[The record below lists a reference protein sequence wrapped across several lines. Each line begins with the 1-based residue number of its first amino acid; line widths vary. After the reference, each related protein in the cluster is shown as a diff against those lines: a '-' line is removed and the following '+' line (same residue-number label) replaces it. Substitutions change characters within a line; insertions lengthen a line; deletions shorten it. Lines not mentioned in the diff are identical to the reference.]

1 MSAQDARD
9 PEDQDM
15 IQGRTMRPF
24 LRYLLGFGLL
34 VAAACAA
41 VPPSMPVGAQ
51 PLALEIRSQPLT
63 LKLDEPGLKRTG
75 KLLWRGGLSMTAN
88 SPNFGGWSDLQVSP
102 DGRTLTSIS
111 DVGSWL
117 TATIDYDAD
126 RNLVGLSQARIGSLR
141 ALDGRP
147 LSDKIDADAEGMAL
161 LPDGAWLVSFER
173 RHRIWRY
180 PTLDGTPVTVDL
192 PADFRRQPENGG
204 VEAMTATADGTVI
217 AISEEYSTTAGEL
230 VGWIGKPGADGRYG
244 WQTFRYAKLPD
255 FNPTAIRPLPDGGFV
270 LLERAFDMARG
281 VRIRVLQADAA
292 DFQAGKLVTPRELA
306 RLASPLA
313 VDNLEGIAATKGAR
327 GETLL
332 WLMSDDN
339 FNSLQRNLLLL
350 FELEK

>member
-1 MSAQDARD
+1 
-9 PEDQDM
+9 
-15 IQGRTMRPF
+15 MRPF
-24 LRYLLGFGLL
+24 LRYFLGFGLL

-41 VPPSMPVGAQ
+41 MPPSAPVGAQ
-51 PLALEIRSQPLT
+51 PLSLEIRSQPLT
-63 LKLDEPGLKRTG
+63 LKLDEPALKRAG
-75 KLLWRGGLSMTAN
+75 KLIWRGGLSMTAN
-88 SPNFGGWSDLQVSP
+88 SANFGGWSDLQVSP

-141 ALDGRP
+141 GLDGRP
-147 LSDKIDADAEGMAL
+147 LVSKVDSDAEGMAL
-161 LPDGAWLVSFER
+161 LPDGSWLVSFER
-173 RHRIWRY
+173 HHRIWRY
-180 PTLDGTPVTVDL
+180 PTLDGTPL
-192 PADFRRQPENGG
+192 PVNLPPGFDRQPENGG
-204 VEAMTATADGTVI
+204 IEALTALADGTIV
-217 AISEEYSTTAGEL
+217 ALSETYSVTPGEL
-230 VGWIGKPGADGRYG
+230 VGWTGRPGPDGRYA
-244 WQTFRYAKLPD
+244 WQTFRYPQLPD
-255 FNPTAIRPLPDGGFV
+255 FNPTALRPLPDGGFV

-281 VRIRVLQADAA
+281 VRIRVMLAEAA
-292 DFQAGKLVTPRELA
+292 DFEPGALAKPREIA

-313 VDNLEGIAATKGAR
+313 VDNLEGIAATRGPR